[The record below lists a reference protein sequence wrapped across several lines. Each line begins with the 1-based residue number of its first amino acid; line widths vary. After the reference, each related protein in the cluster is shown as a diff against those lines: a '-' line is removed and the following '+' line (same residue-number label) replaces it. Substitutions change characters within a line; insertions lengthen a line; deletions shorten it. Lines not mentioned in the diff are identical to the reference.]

1 MVIRH
6 LARCIGLSMASCAV
20 IPFVQAEPEPADP
33 LLIRVTE
40 GRSPEIA
47 RLNGAAVKPEPV
59 GRLSANPSVSLSRMG
74 GRGLDPVV
82 RGQGQERVDVLL
94 DGIRVE
100 GACPN
105 RMDPP
110 TSRLSAALA
119 PLLEVRTSNQTLRWG
134 PITGGQVIATTAAP
148 AFNNAATTGHLTLG
162 GADNGNGKLVNGGA
176 AVGSESGWLRLAGGY
191 DEADDYEDGDGNEVR
206 SAYKNAEARMDTAWR
221 ADNGFY
227 IKGLVSRQEER
238 DVKYAGSGM
247 DAPKTDTD
255 ILRFEL
261 GAPVA
266 NGDWSLLAWQ
276 ADVDHI
282 MDNFSLRDANMKML
296 TASETQT
303 RGLRFTLDQSPDAR
317 TDWAIGADVETN
329 NWHAERFGGADLDM
343 LTSVLWPD
351 VDRDR
356 FGVFGERF
364 YRVTPTLQLGGGLR
378 YDRVEMTPA
387 AADRG
392 FGSGMMAMS
401 ASDAYQAIYG
411 TSNTEVTDDNFS
423 GFASSDWRF
432 SSVQSMAVTASHS
445 VRSPGVTERY
455 IASWNNMDS
464 SKRWVGNPA
473 LDTEKHHKLELALPG
488 RSNGWHWR
496 PAVWVDQVD
505 DFVLRTRNEDQ
516 VSVYR
521 NIDARLLG
529 LEAQLGWSNGTW
541 STNSSLASVRGEN
554 RDDNKALPQI
564 PPVQFVQT
572 LGWQYQGHAVE
583 AEWVLARRQDRI
595 DQESGQDPGT
605 SPGYGVFNLTGS
617 HPLADYLSV
626 SWAVDNLFDNT
637 WAPHVSRANT
647 DPFNPEAVRVNEPG
661 RTLRA
666 ALTARW

>member
-1 MVIRH
+1 MAARSGIHFIVAFAAGMMAVPAGVLADESAQTLPVIRITDGQRLETAATT
-6 LARCIGLSMASCAV
+6 LAA
-20 IPFVQAEPEPADP
+20 
-33 LLIRVTE
+33 
-40 GRSPEIA
+40 
-47 RLNGAAVKPEPV
+47 EPV

-74 GRGLDPVV
+74 GRGLDPVI

-134 PITGGQVIATTAAP
+134 PVTGGQVIATTAAP
-148 AFNNAATTGHLTLG
+148 SFNGAGTTGHLTVG
-162 GADNGNGKLVNGGA
+162 GADNGNGKLINGGA
-176 AVGSESGWLRLAGGY
+176 AVGSESGWVRLAGGY
-191 DEADDYEDGDGNEVR
+191 DEANDYEDGDGNKVR
-206 SAYKNAEARMDTAWR
+206 SAYKNAEARMDAAWK

-238 DVKYAGSGM
+238 DVKHAGSGM
-247 DAPKTDTD
+247 DAPETDTD
-255 ILRFEL
+255 ILRLEL

-266 NGDWSLLAWQ
+266 NGEWNLLTWQ

-296 TASETQT
+296 TASATETG
-303 RGLRFTLDQSPDAR
+303 GLRLTLDQSPDAR

-329 NWHAERFGGADLDM
+329 NWHAERFGGANLDT

-356 FGVFGERF
+356 FGLFAERF
-364 YRVTPTLQLGGGLR
+364 YRVTPTLQLGGGVR
-378 YDRVEMTPA
+378 YDRVEMTA
-387 AADRG
+387 AAAEKV

-401 ASDAYQAIYG
+401 AADAYQAIYG
-411 TSNTEVTDDNFS
+411 TTSTEVTDDNFS
-423 GFASSDWRF
+423 GFASSDWRL
-432 SSVQSMAVTASHS
+432 SPVQSMAVTASHS

-455 IASWNNMDS
+455 IASWNNMDA

-505 DFVLRTRNEDQ
+505 DFVLRTRNENQ

-529 LEAQLGWSNGTW
+529 VEGQLGWSNGTW

-554 RDDNKALPQI
+554 RDDNKSLPQI
-564 PPVQFVQT
+564 PPVQFIQT
-572 LGWQYQGHAVE
+572 LGWRHMGHAVE
-583 AEWVLARRQDRI
+583 MEWVLARRQDRV
-595 DQESGQDPGT
+595 DLESGQDAGT
-605 SPGYGVFNLTGS
+605 SPGYGVFNLSGS
-617 HPLADYLSV
+617 HPLAEYLSV